1 MTRYSELYYKQLE
14 ENAKLKHE
22 LKHTQEYRD
31 RYLRFIQ
38 EDGHQIEFMR
48 WYAKDLGLA
57 DDFSDLMPIEAP
69 AGGAG

>member
-14 ENAKLKHE
+14 ENAKLKRE
-22 LKHTQEYRD
+22 LEGVREYRD

-48 WYAKDLGLA
+48 WYAKDLNLS
-57 DDFSDLMPIEAP
+57 DDFADLMPIEAS
-69 AGGAG
+69 ADR

>member
-14 ENAKLKHE
+14 ESAKLKNE
-22 LKHTQEYRD
+22 LQHTREYRD

-48 WYAKDLGLA
+48 WYAKDLGIS
-57 DDFSDLMPIEAP
+57 DDFSEMMPTEA
-69 AGGAG
+69 GLS